1 MMSSTERT
9 ASQRVPAWKRLG
21 LKLKGP
27 TAAPEPAPGGTPA
40 VGHPSSTQHKSHS
53 NKRKLD
59 APPGSEPSLD
69 IKKPRREAD
78 DGNAEPKKK
87 TKSVSFGDTPTKN
100 GNPPTT
106 NGDTTK
112 QPSKQKQPQQ
122 PKKSKGPAK
131 KQKPAPPLDLAT
143 ALQYLQQWKTSR
155 DSWKFNKNQQ
165 SALIKHA
172 FDSDG
177 IPAADIGAFYEYIR
191 DLKGFVRTRLRETAM
206 EIRTKDDADRAS
218 AFPAGTSDVEAKQ
231 ISYEKLLNDLL
242 RTSQGGQKRKG
253 YNEVEYVASAEDPD
267 IVIRRLVKR
276 MRAEMIIDEL
286 SDGEQTDDSR
296 TTQSSETIVT
306 SDTNTARGSGTDK
319 RLRLNDGTGKRRRK
333 LRVNMDDSS
342 SSESESESDS
352 DTSSDSSSDESDDDE
367 EDSVDA
373 KSVDGYDSSS
383 SSSSSSSEDDSDSE
397 SDSNDE
403 ESDDDE

>member
-1 MMSSTERT
+1 MMSSTEAT

-40 VGHPSSTQHKSHS
+40 VGHPSITQHKSHS

-59 APPGSEPSLD
+59 APPGFEPSLD
-69 IKKPRREAD
+69 VKKPRTESN
-78 DGNAEPKKK
+78 DGNAEPNRKK

-106 NGDTTK
+106 TGDTT
-112 QPSKQKQPQQ
+112 SKQKQPHQ

-131 KQKPAPPLDLAT
+131 KQKPAPAVDLAP

-155 DSWKFNKNQQ
+155 DSWKFNKNHQ

-177 IPAADIGAFYEYIR
+177 IPPADIGAFYEYIR

-206 EIRTKDDADRAS
+206 EIRTKDAAERAS

-242 RTSQGGQKRKG
+242 QTSLGGQKRKVF
-253 YNEVEYVASAEDPD
+253 NETDYVASADDPD
-267 IVIRRLVKR
+267 VVIRRVVKR

-296 TTQSSETIVT
+296 TTQSSETIAT

-333 LRVNMDDSS
+333 LRVNVDDSS
-342 SSESESESDS
+342 SSDSDSDADS
-352 DTSSDSSSDESDDDE
+352 DTSSDSSSDESDE
-367 EDSVDA
+367 EEEESADA

-383 SSSSSSSEDDSDSE
+383 SSSSSSSEDESESD